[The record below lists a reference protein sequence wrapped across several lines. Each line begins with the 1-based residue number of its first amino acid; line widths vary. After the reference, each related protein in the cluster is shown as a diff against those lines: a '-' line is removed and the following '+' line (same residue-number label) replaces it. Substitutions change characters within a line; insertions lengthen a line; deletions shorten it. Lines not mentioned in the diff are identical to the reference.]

1 MMTILDLLQ
10 NGYKNWNDAHTLSRI
25 GAELEERSRFNEA
38 RLFLNR
44 AFELDNS
51 LEDVYLSLA
60 FTHFRDI
67 TSSAEVGEEILVDG
81 IENTSS
87 DILKAWHIAFVEEED
102 IARRMVNVLLHSDSV
117 YVQLTVANSLL
128 WRGDIQA
135 AYEKVMGIRNIE
147 NNEKSLAMYCN
158 LMIWLS
164 GTYKDIQL
172 ERDIAPFVEKL
183 ISYNKNCFSYQN
195 MRIMLFQSLRQWDKV
210 KQYCFEALTH
220 IPDNETIMLALAI
233 AYDNLQEYDKAAM
246 WYCRAIGAKY
256 SFVRA
261 RLRLAHL
268 LEKQGKID
276 EAIEIIREIPL
287 CNPHYYMGHI
297 QAAFFLYKHEDKK
310 SASQLFSRAYPQLKP
325 YEKQSVDTNPM
336 THQLAAFNTNTII
349 ITPSLN

>member
-1 MMTILDLLQ
+1 MTVLDLIQ
-10 NGYKNWNDAHTLSRI
+10 HGYKNWNDAYTLSKL

-51 LEDVYLSLA
+51 LEDIYLSLA

-67 TSSAEVGEEILVDG
+67 SSSAEVGEEILVDG

-102 IARRMVNVLLHSDSV
+102 IARRMVNVLLLSDSV

-135 AYEKVMGIRNIE
+135 SYEKVMGIRNIE

-195 MRIMLFQSLRQWDKV
+195 MRIMLFQSLQNWKKV
-210 KQYCFEALTH
+210 QLYCIEALRQ
-220 IPDNETIMLALAI
+220 IPDNETLMLALAM
-233 AYDNLQEYDKAAM
+233 AYENLGDNDNAAM
-246 WYCRAIGAKY
+246 WYSRAIGAKY

-261 RLRLAHL
+261 RLRLAYL
-268 LEKQGKID
+268 LEKQGKIHF
-276 EAIEIIREIPL
+276 AIEVIQEIFV
-287 CNPHYYMGHI
+287 CNPNYAMGHI
-297 QAAFFLYKHEDKK
+297 QAAFFLFKHHDKK
-310 SASQLFSRAYPQLKP
+310 VAATLFSRAYSQLKP
-325 YEKQSVDTNPM
+325 YEKQSIDNNPM
-336 THQLAAFNTNTII
+336 THELAAFHTNTVI